1 MIKYYSILET
11 HFAQRGVI
19 LAQPN
24 LIGLICEMHKLTI
37 RTRELKDI
45 LLIILTRLQC
55 LSYKEPKLQRLVHAK
70 RIYMMHLQAWSDNL
84 RIPSTR
90 EIWYLWFW

>member
-1 MIKYYSILET
+1 MET